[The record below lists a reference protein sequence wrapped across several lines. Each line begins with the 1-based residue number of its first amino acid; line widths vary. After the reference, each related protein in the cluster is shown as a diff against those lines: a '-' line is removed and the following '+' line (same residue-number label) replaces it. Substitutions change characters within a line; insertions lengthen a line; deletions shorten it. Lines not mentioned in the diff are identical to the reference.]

1 MKNECNIERCLKEV
15 GYVLAPIS
23 GTSMLPLLKQGKSLV
38 WLTTIGEKR
47 LEKGDVVLYKKNDG
61 TLVLH
66 RIIGK
71 EKDTYLLLG
80 DHRYNNPE
88 YVKGQE
94 IIAVA
99 EKFWVNGKF
108 IKRTALW
115 YRIYLKIWTGN
126 LKLRRILLAVLRF
139 FNR

>member
-1 MKNECNIERCLKEV
+1 MS
-15 GYVLAPIS
+15 APIS

-38 WLTTIGEKR
+38 WLRATGEKQ

-66 RIIGK
+66 RIIGR

-80 DHRYNNPE
+80 DHSYNRLE
-88 YVKGQE
+88 RVEEKD
-94 IIAVA
+94 IIAIA
-99 EKFWVNGKF
+99 ENFYINGKF
-108 IKRTALW
+108 IKKTALW

-126 LKLRRILLAVLRF
+126 LKLRRILLAILRLF
-139 FNR
+139 KL